1 MTIPIK
7 KNANVSNSRGD
18 LVPVQHLFW
27 SLKAGETQRLDGVR
41 NMNSV
46 DVYLSALRLPD
57 GERLIVATGNA
68 SDHAIESY
76 AHRWQIETLFSCLK
90 SRGFNFEDTHV
101 TDRRRLKCLLV
112 VAVIAFCWAHR
123 VGEWQHEQV
132 KAINV
137 KKHQRLAKSI
147 FRVGLD
153 CISEALFKSAFG
165 FENALKSLFP
175 FLVLNQTGCF
185 C

>member
-76 AHRWQIETLFSCLK
+76 ARRWQIETLFSCLK
-90 SRGFNFEDTHV
+90 NRGFNFEDTHV
-101 TDRRRLKCLLV
+101 TDRRRLKRSLV

-123 VGEWQHEQV
+123 VGEWQHE
-132 KAINV
+132 
-137 KKHQRLAKSI
+137 
-147 FRVGLD
+147 
-153 CISEALFKSAFG
+153 
-165 FENALKSLFP
+165 
-175 FLVLNQTGCF
+175 
-185 C
+185 

>member
-1 MTIPIK
+1 
-7 KNANVSNSRGD
+7 
-18 LVPVQHLFW
+18 
-27 SLKAGETQRLDGVR
+27 
-41 NMNSV
+41 
-46 DVYLSALRLPD
+46 
-57 GERLIVATGNA
+57 
-68 SDHAIESY
+68 
-76 AHRWQIETLFSCLK
+76 
-90 SRGFNFEDTHV
+90 
-101 TDRRRLKCLLV
+101 LLV